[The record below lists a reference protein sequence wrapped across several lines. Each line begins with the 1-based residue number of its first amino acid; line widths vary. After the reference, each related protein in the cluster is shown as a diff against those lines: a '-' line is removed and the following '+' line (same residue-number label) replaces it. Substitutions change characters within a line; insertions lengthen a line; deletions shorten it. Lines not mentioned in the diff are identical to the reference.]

1 MLPGGG
7 SGLLHSTPQQA
18 WHLKGA
24 PQGALYLDAVG
35 PIGDHEAVP
44 KVDERAQ
51 VPRVDAAARARLAE
65 ALDREGVVAAMLIG
79 SQARGNP
86 GPLSDVDIAYW
97 HEPGLDRD
105 ERWSLRLEMIG
116 AAEEALRTSE
126 IDMAPLNEA
135 PPLMQHRAIRDA
147 VLLVERDHDE
157 RIRLETRAMLDFFDT
172 QPLRDAMRDRLR
184 RLFEEDRFGRR

>member
-1 MLPGGG
+1 LR
-7 SGLLHSTPQQA
+7 
-18 WHLKGA
+18 
-24 PQGALYLDAVG
+24 LDAIG
-35 PIGDHEAVP
+35 LIGDHEAMP
-44 KVDERAQ
+44 KVDEKAQ
-51 VPRVDAAARARLAE
+51 VPPVNAAARARLVE
-65 ALDREGVVAAMLIG
+65 ALDRRGVVAAMLIG

-126 IDMAPLNEA
+126 IDMVPLNEA

-147 VLLVERDHDE
+147 ELLVERDHDE

-172 QPLRDAMRDRLR
+172 QPLRDALRAGLR
-184 RLFEEDRFGRR
+184 RRIEEGRFGRR